1 MKPGAIALIA
11 AIAVS
16 PVLGQFGGFGAMR
29 DKIQNKIDQGKQKTQ
44 AAQDQKQK
52 AVDTFA
58 PWSPD
63 EEQAI
68 GSAGAA
74 KMVAM
79 FGLVNHE
86 KLTRYVNLVGSSV
99 AQYASR
105 QLPYRFAILDTE
117 IVGAWSLPGGYI
129 FVTRQSLASMK
140 NEAELAGALGHE
152 IVHCSERHLEKEIRS
167 KKTSAWAAEEAQK
180 NSNVQEV
187 AKLKTDALLKDLF
200 SSSLSRDKEDQAD
213 EMGTQLA
220 ARAGY
225 AASGLKDFL
234 AILKTLNE
242 DPTNRRMFGQILSTH
257 PPFDARITRLEP
269 NVQSAGSGGATLES
283 RFRAATAH

>member
-1 MKPGAIALIA
+1 MKPGAIVILAALA
-11 AIAVS
+11 AS
-16 PVLGQFGGFGAMR
+16 PMYGQFGGFGSLR
-29 DKIQNKIDQGKQKTQ
+29 DKIQNKIDQGKQKTK
-44 AAQDQKQK
+44 AVQDEKQK
-52 AVDTFA
+52 AIDTFT
-58 PWSPD
+58 PWSAD

-68 GSAGAA
+68 GSASAA

-79 FGLVNHE
+79 FGLVNDE

-105 QLPYRFAILDTE
+105 PLPYRFAVLDTE

-152 IVHCSERHLEKEIRS
+152 IVHASERHLEKEIRS
-167 KKTSAWAAEEAQK
+167 KKTSAWAAEQAQK
-180 NSNVQEV
+180 NSNVQEI
-187 AKLKTDALLKDLF
+187 AKLRSDALLKDLF

-234 AILKTLNE
+234 ATLKTLN
-242 DPTNRRMFGQILSTH
+242 DNPSNRRMFGQILSTH
-257 PPFDARITRLEP
+257 PPFDARIAHLEP
-269 NVQSAGSGGATLES
+269 IVQSAGSGGVTLEA
-283 RFRAATAH
+283 RFSAATAH

>member
-1 MKPGAIALIA
+1 MKFSAIAIVA
-11 AIAVS
+11 ALTVS
-16 PVLGQFGGFGAMR
+16 PVCAQFGGFGSIGS
-29 DKIQNKIDQGKQKTQ
+29 KIQNKIDQGKQKTK
-44 AAQDQKQK
+44 AAQEEKQK
-52 AVDTFA
+52 AVDTFT
-58 PWSPD
+58 PWSAD

-68 GSAGAA
+68 GKAGAA

-79 FGLVNHE
+79 FGLVNDE

-105 QLPYRFAILDTE
+105 PLPYRFAILDTD

-167 KKTSAWAAEEAQK
+167 KKTSAWATEEAQK

-187 AKLKTDALLKDLF
+187 MELKSDAMLKDLF

-234 AILKTLNE
+234 ATLKTLN
-242 DPTNRRMFGQILSTH
+242 DNPANRRMFGQILSTH
-257 PPFDARITRLEP
+257 PPFDARIARLEP
-269 NVQSAGSGGATLES
+269 IIQSAGAGGATLES
-283 RFRAATAH
+283 RFSAAIAH